1 LRRIGLVIA
10 ALFGICLGAGSGLA
24 GDLTG
29 VRFDRQGRDIIVTL
43 VTDADQTVQIT
54 TRPDGL
60 VTVLDLSAIERLP
73 PLPILE
79 VGDSGLAAALLERGP
94 GGKGARITLM
104 APEAVTI
111 MAEPPLPT
119 GLAFRLHP
127 LSAKPEVAKPVVK
140 APPPKPAPI
149 PAGPKPSPPPNP
161 VETAQPLDVKP
172 QDAKP
177 PKSLKPDD
185 PIVKAALRGDQGAQ
199 VELGTL
205 CLKDK
210 PPDAAAAR
218 KWFELAGRNGN
229 TVAAYNLAQ
238 LLRNGLGG
246 PTDDAGAIKYYRVAA
261 EQGLAQAQYNLAL
274 MLLKDRPGSEEAQ
287 RWLKSAAEQNYAQAI
302 TAVKDLGQK

>member
-1 LRRIGLVIA
+1 MPV
-10 ALFGICLGAGSGLA
+10 LA

-43 VTDADQTVQIT
+43 ATDADQTVQIT

-60 VTVLDLSAIERLP
+60 VTVLDLAAIERLP

-104 APEAVTI
+104 APEAVAI
-111 MAEPPLPT
+111 MAEPPAPN

-127 LSAKPEVAKPVVK
+127 LSAKPEPAKPAAVPVAK
-140 APPPKPAPI
+140 APPVKPKSEPAPI
-149 PAGPKPSPPPNP
+149 APKPSAPPKP
-161 VETAQPLDVKP
+161 VETALP
-172 QDAKP
+172 QEAKP
-177 PKSLKPDD
+177 PKSLKADD

-210 PPDAAAAR
+210 PPDPTAAR

-229 TVAAYNLAQ
+229 TVAAFNLAQ

-246 PTDDAGAIKYYRVAA
+246 PMDEAGAIKYYRIAA

-274 MLLKDRPGSEEAQ
+274 MLLKDRPGNDEAQ
-287 RWLKSAAEQNYAQAI
+287 RWLKSAADQNYAQAI
-302 TAVKDLGQK
+302 TAMKDLGQK

>member
-1 LRRIGLVIA
+1 MRAFGLVIA
-10 ALFGICLGAGSGLA
+10 AVFGVALGAGPGLA

-43 VTDADQTVQIT
+43 ATDADQTVQIT

-60 VTVLDLSAIERLP
+60 VTVLDLAAIERLP

-111 MAEPPLPT
+111 MAEPPLAN

-127 LSAKPEVAKPVVK
+127 VKPEPA
-140 APPPKPAPI
+140 KPAPVPVAKAQ
-149 PAGPKPSPPPNP
+149 PAKPKPEPAPAAPKPNPQPKP
-161 VETAQPLDVKP
+161 VETAVP
-172 QDAKP
+172 QEAKP
-177 PKSLKPDD
+177 PKSLKADD

-210 PPDAAAAR
+210 PPDPASAR

-229 TVAAYNLAQ
+229 TVAAFNLAQ

-246 PTDDAGAIKYYRVAA
+246 ATDEAAAVKYYRIAA

-274 MLLKDRPGSEEAQ
+274 MLLKDHANDGEAQ
-287 RWLKSAAEQNYAQAI
+287 RWLKSAADQNYAQAI
-302 TAVKDLGQK
+302 TALKDLGQK

>member
-1 LRRIGLVIA
+1 MA
-10 ALFGICLGAGSGLA
+10 FCLGTLPGLA

-29 VRFDRQGRDIIVTL
+29 VRFDRQGRDVIVTL
-43 VTDADQTVQIT
+43 STDADQVVQIT

-60 VTVLDLSAIERLP
+60 VTVLDLTAIERLP

-104 APEAVTI
+104 APEAVSIT
-111 MAEPPLPT
+111 AEPPAT
-119 GLAFRLHP
+119 NGLAFRLHP
-127 LSAKPEVAKPVVK
+127 LSAKPEVAKPAAVPAAK
-140 APPPKPAPI
+140 AQPTKPKPDPAPLAPKPAPT
-149 PAGPKPSPPPNP
+149 PKLVEAELPP
-161 VETAQPLDVKP
+161 
-172 QDAKP
+172 KP

-210 PPDAAAAR
+210 PPDPAAAR

-229 TVAAYNLAQ
+229 TVAAFNLAQ

-246 PTDDAGAIKYYRVAA
+246 ATDEAGAVRYYRIAA
-261 EQGLAQAQYNLAL
+261 EQGLAQAQFNLAL
-274 MLLKDRPGSEEAQ
+274 MLLKDHANDAEAQ
-287 RWLKSAAEQNYAQAI
+287 RWLKSAADQNYSQAI
-302 TAVKDLGQK
+302 TALKDLGQK